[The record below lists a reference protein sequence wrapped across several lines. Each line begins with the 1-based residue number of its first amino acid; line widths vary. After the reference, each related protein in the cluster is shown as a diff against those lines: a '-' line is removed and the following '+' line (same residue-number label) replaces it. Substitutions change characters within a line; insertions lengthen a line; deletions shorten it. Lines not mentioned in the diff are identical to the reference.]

1 MPVANPPA
9 WTAARLLEKIN
20 FVLITI
26 IVAATIAVVI
36 IINIATA
43 TMASSSSTSFSSLV
57 VFSRILVVIT

>member
-26 IVAATIAVVI
+26 IVAAT
-36 IINIATA
+36 
-43 TMASSSSTSFSSLV
+43 MASSSSTSFSFLV
-57 VFSRILVVIT
+57 VFSRIIVIIT